1 MKFAFFDENG
11 SVVSAHNDDTVFELP
26 KNAVALGDEQW
37 ENRCNLRLIDGEIEV
52 VVIETT
58 REDAA
63 ATVRRER
70 NRLLVKNV
78 DSCNPLRWENMSED
92 GKAKIR
98 KYREALLNVPE
109 QEGFPFNIEWPVL

>member
-26 KNAVALGDEQW
+26 KNAVALDDDKW
-37 ENRCNLRLIDGEIEV
+37 ENRCNLRLLSGEV
-52 VVIETT
+52 VAIEPEASA
-58 REDAA
+58 EDLA

-78 DSCNPLRWENMSED
+78 DSINPLRWEAMEESEKD
-92 GKAKIR
+92 KIR
-98 KYREALLNVPE
+98 KYREDLLKVPE
-109 QEGFPFNIEWPVL
+109 QKGFPFNIEWPNL